1 MKRMMTILLIL
12 CLALTLTAC
21 QKSGGSVAIKA

>member
-1 MKRMMTILLIL
+1 MKRMKMSLPIP
-12 CLALTLTAC
+12 CLVLTLTAC